1 MSQSQVLV
9 PVDGSPASLRAVD
22 FAIEMVA
29 QNPSTS
35 LVLLNVQSIPA
46 IELAAASEAMATDWL
61 QDAALQASVKALK
74 DAKGQCENASVAF
87 KTLVRTGQPVLM
99 SIFLFSR
106 RCSLKRGGALA
117 DDLMTGIA
125 QCPAPSTRDVVVTTT
140 TPFHLLLKRPRH
152 QPRAEE
158 AAAAWRATFL
168 FFHSDAQDTRWTKAM

>member
-87 KTLVRTGQPVLM
+87 KTLVRTGQP
-99 SIFLFSR
+99 
-106 RCSLKRGGALA
+106 AE
-117 DDLMTGIA
+117 TIA
-125 QCPAPSTRDVVVTTT
+125 QVARDEHVKHIVMGTRGLGRIQGLLFGSVTTQVIHLAEV
-140 TPFHLLLKRPRH
+140 PFTLIK
-152 QPRAEE
+152 
-158 AAAAWRATFL
+158 
-168 FFHSDAQDTRWTKAM
+168 